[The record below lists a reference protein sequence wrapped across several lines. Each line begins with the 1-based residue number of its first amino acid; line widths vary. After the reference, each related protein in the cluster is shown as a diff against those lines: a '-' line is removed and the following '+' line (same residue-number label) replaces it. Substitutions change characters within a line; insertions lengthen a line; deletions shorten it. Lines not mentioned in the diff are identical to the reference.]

1 MEEAEYCDRLVIMAH
16 GRILAEG
23 TSESI
28 KARFQNAGH
37 PEPTMED
44 AFIALIEEDARERR
58 PHERS
63 HRAAACNRTG
73 GRAPHRIGRPS
84 ARALRK
90 EFLQIGRDPSS
101 IAIAFLAAGD
111 AAADLRLRR
120 LARRRATC
128 RSRSSSKQPN
138 ADTASFTARF
148 AQSPYFRPQYFA
160 TIQQADRAMDA
171 REVQG
176 IVWLRADFSP
186 ALQAGAA
193 PIGVIVNGVDAN
205 DARII
210 EGYLQQIWAGWIAA
224 RAREAR
230 DLPSPMPIS
239 VEPRVWFNPAV
250 SSRDY
255 LVPGLIAIIMTLT
268 GALLTAMVIAREWE
282 RGTMEALM
290 VTRVSMREILL
301 AKLVPYFVL
310 GMGGMAASVAIAVW
324 LFGVPLHGSLAVL
337 AAASALF
344 LLAALGMGLLIS
356 SVARNQF
363 VAGQI
368 AIIATFLPAFILSGF
383 LFDIGSMPAPIQF
396 ITTPSCGALFRRHSA
411 DGVSRRR
418 RVGGDPAQYGGAGG
432 HGRRSFSARRG

>member
-1 MEEAEYCDRLVIMAH
+1 MSEITEH
-16 GRILAEG
+16 PRIVE
-23 TSESI
+23 
-28 KARFQNAGH
+28 
-37 PEPTMED
+37 
-44 AFIALIEEDARERR
+44 
-58 PHERS
+58 
-63 HRAAACNRTG
+63 AAAGRNGTG
-73 GRAPHRIGRPS
+73 ALLRLRGL
-84 ARALRK
+84 LRK

-101 IAIAFLAAGD
+101 IAIAFLLPAVLLLIFGYGVSLD
-111 AAADLRLRR
+111 AKNVPIALVVE
-120 LARRRATC
+120 
-128 RSRSSSKQPN
+128 QPST
-138 ADTASFTARF
+138 DTASFTAAF
-148 AQSPYFRPQYFA
+148 AQSPYFRPRQFA
-160 TIQQADRAMDA
+160 TIQQADHAMAA

-176 IVWLRADFSP
+176 IVWLRADF
-186 ALQAGAA
+186 ARRLQAGNA

-224 RAREAR
+224 RAEAR
-230 DLPSPMPIS
+230 GLPPPMPIA
-239 VEPRVWFNPAV
+239 VEPRMWFNPAV

-290 VTRVSMREILL
+290 VTRVSIREILL

-310 GMGGMAASVAIAVW
+310 GMGGMAAWVAMAVW
-324 LFGVPLHGSLAVL
+324 LFGVPLRGSLAVL

-356 SVARNQF
+356 SVARSQF

-383 LFDIGSMPAPIQF
+383 LFDIGSMPAPIRA
-396 ITTPSCGALFRRHSA
+396 ITYLIAARYFVAVLQTVFLAGDVWPVILPNMAALAVMAVVFLGA
-411 DGVSRRR
+411 
-418 RVGGDPAQYGGAGG
+418 
-432 HGRRSFSARRG
+432 ARLMARKRLD